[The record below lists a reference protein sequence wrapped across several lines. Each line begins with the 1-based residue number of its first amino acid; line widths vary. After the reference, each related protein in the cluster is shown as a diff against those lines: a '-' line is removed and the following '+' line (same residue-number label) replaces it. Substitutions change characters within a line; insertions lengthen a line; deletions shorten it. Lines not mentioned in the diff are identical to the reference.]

1 MATNQQK
8 VDSFINRTD
17 EGKQWQDEYK
27 KLRTI
32 ILETGLTEDF
42 KWMHPCYTHNGSN
55 VVIIH
60 GFKDYCAL
68 LFTKGVLL
76 KDEANILIQ
85 QTENVQAGRQL
96 RFKNLDE
103 IIEMQH
109 IIKSYLEEAIEVEE
123 AGLEVEYKD
132 TSEYDYPDELISIFE
147 DKPDFAEAFEALT
160 PGRKRGYLLHFSSAK
175 QSATR
180 IRRIEKSIPQIFEGK
195 GFNER

>member
-8 VDSFINRTD
+8 VDAFINKTD

-32 ILETGLTEDF
+32 VLETGLTEDF
-42 KWMHPCYTHNGSN
+42 KWMHPCYTHNGNN

-103 IIEMQH
+103 IVEMQH

-147 DKPDFAEAFEALT
+147 DNPDFAEAFEALT

-180 IRRIEKSIPQIFEGK
+180 VRRIEKSIPQIFEGK

>member
-1 MATNQQK
+1 MATNEQK

-103 IIEMQH
+103 IVEMQH
-109 IIKSYLEEAIEVEE
+109 IIKAYLEEAIEVEE

-132 TSEYDYPDELISIFE
+132 TSEYDYPDELIGIFE
-147 DKPDFAEAFEALT
+147 DNPDFAEAFEALT

-180 IRRIEKSIPQIFEGK
+180 IRRIEKSMPQIFEGK

>member
-8 VDSFINRTD
+8 VDAFINKTD

-55 VVIIH
+55 VVIVH

-180 IRRIEKSIPQIFEGK
+180 VRRIEKSIPQIFEGK